1 MTRRRKISTK
11 KILSGI
17 ITVIILGIAGILG
30 TNEEFINTIS
40 NVDKQTNSQNEQQI
54 EFVAQ
59 EDLLID
65 FIDVGQADS
74 ILVRNQDK
82 IMLIDAGTNEAGEM
96 VVKYLQNLGI
106 TKIDYLVGTHPHEDH
121 IGGLD
126 NVINNFDI
134 GQIYMPKIETTTKTF
149 EDVLEAI
156 ENKNLTVTAPNK
168 GDKIELGQAV
178 GEFMTEP
185 ILDKDN
191 LNVSSLVLRLEF
203 GNTSY
208 LFMGDAEEEN
218 EETII
223 WTKTDVLK
231 VGHHGSSTS
240 SSKSFLEQVQP
251 KYAIIMA
258 GKDNSYGLP
267 TQETIDKLHNIGSEI
282 YRTDEDGTI
291 QMTSDGNTI
300 QIKTTN
306 NSK

>member
-1 MTRRRKISTK
+1 MARKRRNTKIQRAIATA
-11 KILSGI
+11 IALI
-17 ITVIILGIAGILG
+17 IVGIAGILG
-30 TNEEFINTIS
+30 TNEDFVNTVS
-40 NVDKQTNSQNEQQI
+40 DTGEQTNSQNEQQI

-82 IMLIDAGTNEAGEM
+82 VMLIDAGTNEAGET
-96 VVKYLQNLGI
+96 VVNYLENLGI
-106 TKIDYLVGTHPHEDH
+106 TKIDYLIGTHPHADH

-126 NVINNFDI
+126 DVINNFDI

-156 ENKNLTVTAPNK
+156 ENKKLTVTAPNK
-168 GDKIELGQAV
+168 GDKIELGQAE

-185 ILDKDN
+185 ILDEDN

-218 EETII
+218 EETIR
-223 WTKTDVLK
+223 WPKTDVLK

-240 SSKSFLEQVQP
+240 SSESFLEQVQP

-267 TQETIDKLHNIGSEI
+267 TQETIDKLNNIGCEI

-291 QMTSDGNTI
+291 QMTSDGNAI
-300 QIKTTN
+300 EIKT
-306 NSK
+306 SLE

>member
-1 MTRRRKISTK
+1 MARKRRNTKIQRAIATA
-11 KILSGI
+11 IAFIIVGI
-17 ITVIILGIAGILG
+17 VGILG
-30 TNEEFINTIS
+30 TNEEFVNTVS
-40 NVDKQTNSQNEQQI
+40 NMGEQTNSHNEQQV

-74 ILVRNQDK
+74 ILIRNQDK
-82 IMLIDAGTNEAGEM
+82 VMLIDAGTNEAGKT
-96 VVKYLQNLGI
+96 VVNYLENLGI
-106 TKIDYLVGTHPHEDH
+106 TKIDYLIGTHPHEDH

-126 NVINNFDI
+126 DVINNFDI

-149 EDVLEAI
+149 EDVLDAI

-168 GDKIELGQAV
+168 GDKIELGQAT
-178 GEFMTEP
+178 GEFMTDP

-218 EETII
+218 EETIN
-223 WTKTDVLK
+223 WPKTDVLK

-240 SSKSFLEQVQP
+240 SSESFLEQVQP

-258 GKDNSYGLP
+258 GKNNSYGLP
-267 TQETIDKLHNIGSEI
+267 TQETIDKLNNIGCEI

-300 QIKTTN
+300 EIKT
-306 NSK
+306 SLE

>member
-1 MTRRRKISTK
+1 MARKRRNTKIQRAIATA
-11 KILSGI
+11 IALI
-17 ITVIILGIAGILG
+17 IVGIAGILG
-30 TNEEFINTIS
+30 TNEDFVNTVS
-40 NVDKQTNSQNEQQI
+40 DTGEQTNSQNEQQI

-82 IMLIDAGTNEAGEM
+82 VMLIDAGTNEAGET
-96 VVKYLQNLGI
+96 VVNYLENLGI
-106 TKIDYLVGTHPHEDH
+106 TKIDYLIGTHPHADH

-126 NVINNFDI
+126 DVINNFDI

-156 ENKNLTVTAPNK
+156 ENKKLTVTAPNK
-168 GDKIELGQAV
+168 GDKIELGQAE

-185 ILDKDN
+185 ILDEDN

-218 EETII
+218 EETIN
-223 WTKTDVLK
+223 WPKTDVLK

-240 SSKSFLEQVQP
+240 SSESFLEQVQP

-258 GKDNSYGLP
+258 GKNNSYGLP
-267 TQETIDKLHNIGSEI
+267 TQETIDKLNNIGCEI

-300 QIKTTN
+300 EIKT
-306 NSK
+306 SLE

>member
-1 MTRRRKISTK
+1 MARKKRNTK
-11 KILSGI
+11 IQKLIA
-17 ITVIILGIAGILG
+17 TVIALIIVGIAGILG
-30 TNEEFINTIS
+30 TNEEFVNTVS
-40 NVDKQTNSQNEQQI
+40 DMGEQTNTQNEQQI

-74 ILVRNQDK
+74 ILIRNQDK
-82 IMLIDAGTNEAGEM
+82 VMLIDAGTNEAGKT
-96 VVKYLQNLGI
+96 VVNYLETLGI
-106 TKIDYLVGTHPHEDH
+106 TKIDYLIGTHPHEDH

-126 NVINNFDI
+126 DVINNFDI

-149 EDVLEAI
+149 EDVLDAI

-168 GDKIELGQAV
+168 GDKIKIGQAE

-185 ILDKDN
+185 ILDEDN
-191 LNVSSLVLRLEF
+191 LNISSLVLRVEF

-218 EETII
+218 EETIS
-223 WTKTDVLK
+223 WPKTNVLK

-240 SSKSFLEQVQP
+240 SSESFLKQVQP

-267 TQETIDKLHNIGSEI
+267 TQETINKLNNIGSEI

-300 QIKTTN
+300 EIKTTN
-306 NSK
+306 N

>member
-1 MTRRRKISTK
+1 MARKK
-11 KILSGI
+11 KASIKKLLSGI
-17 ITVIILGIAGILG
+17 IALIIVGIAGILG
-30 TNEEFINTIS
+30 TNEEFVNTVS
-40 NVDKQTNSQNEQQI
+40 NTGEQTNSQNEQQI

-59 EDLLID
+59 EDLSIY

-74 ILVRNQDK
+74 ILIQNQDK
-82 IMLIDAGTNEAGEM
+82 VMLIDAGTNEEGET
-96 VVKYLQNLGI
+96 VVNYLKNLGI
-106 TKIDYLVGTHPHEDH
+106 TKIDYVIGTHPHEDH

-126 NVINNFDI
+126 DVINNFNI

-149 EDVLEAI
+149 EDVLDAI
-156 ENKNLTVTAPNK
+156 ETKNLTVTAPNK
-168 GDKIELGQAV
+168 GDKIELGQAE

-185 ILDKDN
+185 ILDEDN

-218 EETII
+218 EETIN
-223 WTKTDVLK
+223 WPKTDVLK

-240 SSKSFLEQVQP
+240 SSESFLEQVQP

-267 TQETIDKLHNIGSEI
+267 TQETIDKLNNIGCEI

-300 QIKTTN
+300 LIKTTN
-306 NSK
+306 S

>member
-1 MTRRRKISTK
+1 MARKRRNTKIQK
-11 KILSGI
+11 LIA
-17 ITVIILGIAGILG
+17 TVIALIIVGIAGILG
-30 TNEEFINTIS
+30 TNEDFVNTVS
-40 NVDKQTNSQNEQQI
+40 DMGEQTNSQNEQQI

-82 IMLIDAGTNEAGEM
+82 VMLIDAGTNEAGET
-96 VVKYLQNLGI
+96 VVNYLENLGI
-106 TKIDYLVGTHPHEDH
+106 TKIDHLIGTHPHEDH

-126 NVINNFDI
+126 DVINNFDI

-149 EDVLEAI
+149 EDVLDAI

-218 EETII
+218 EETIS
-223 WTKTDVLK
+223 WPKTDVLK

-240 SSKSFLEQVQP
+240 SSESFLEQVQP
-251 KYAIIMA
+251 KYAIIIA

-267 TQETIDKLHNIGSEI
+267 KQETIDKLNNIGCEI

-291 QMTSDGNTI
+291 QMTSDGNAI
-300 QIKTTN
+300 EIKP
-306 NSK
+306 SLK